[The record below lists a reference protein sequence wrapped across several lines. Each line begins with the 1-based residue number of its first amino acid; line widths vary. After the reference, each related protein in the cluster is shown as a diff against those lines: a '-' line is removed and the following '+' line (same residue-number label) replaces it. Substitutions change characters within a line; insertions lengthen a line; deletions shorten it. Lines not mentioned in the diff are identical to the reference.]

1 MKHRG
6 GTEDIIKNK
15 ELWNKKSGNV
25 AEEKLYTLNRKA
37 SNSIESMGG
46 GIYITSHHIF
56 KLKIVALL
64 LAL

>member
-1 MKHRG
+1 M
-6 GTEDIIKNK
+6 TE
-15 ELWNKKSGNV
+15 KSDNV
-25 AEEKLYTLNRKA
+25 AEGKLYTQNRKA

-56 KLKIVALL
+56 KLKIIALL